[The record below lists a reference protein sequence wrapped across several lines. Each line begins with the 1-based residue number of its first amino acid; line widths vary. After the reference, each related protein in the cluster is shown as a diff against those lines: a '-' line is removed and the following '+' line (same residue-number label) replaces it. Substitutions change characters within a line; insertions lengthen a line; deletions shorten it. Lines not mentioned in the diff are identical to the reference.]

1 MKKKALLTSIMT
13 IALCLCLIAG
23 STYALFTDKTEFN
36 IAVTSG
42 DVEIEA
48 FATINSVYSAK
59 GADAA
64 DDEFLIDEFDHNYT
78 HELQTNGYFLNGG
91 TATIDGNN
99 LEIVRLTPGDRVD
112 VDINVTNKSNVAMAY
127 RYKLVSDN
135 TNLATGM
142 VVTIDGV
149 SHEALA
155 LWTSE
160 WYPVIT
166 APNGTPNEI
175 PVKTISVEL
184 PVYAGNEYQ
193 SELTEG
199 KTESV
204 EYTIIVEAVQG
215 NAVTDNESEFV
226 YYQTEVVKEVTP
238 VVDNGRFMENPNTMT
253 VVVEDMYLLGDT
265 YVSLDTDAGIGATII
280 TNSIFDVNGS
290 AIVVAPNMNAVPLTV
305 IFDCEFTLGAG
316 EYIVDGSA
324 YNGYEPMIFIGDDVK
339 VNGEYITQENV
350 ASFFKNVGYIGVFDP
365 DLGL

>member
-1 MKKKALLTSIMT
+1 MKKKVLLTSVMT
-13 IALCLCLIAG
+13 IAICLCLIAG
-23 STYALFTDKTEFN
+23 STFALFTDTTEFN

-48 FATINSVYSAK
+48 YATINSVYSAK
-59 GADAA
+59 SAATA
-64 DDEFLIDEFDHNYT
+64 DDEFLIDELDHTYT
-78 HELQTNGYFLNGG
+78 HERQTNGYFLNGG
-91 TATIDGNN
+91 TANLDGNN

-127 RYKLVSDN
+127 RYKLASDN
-135 TNLATGM
+135 TKLATGM

-160 WYPVIT
+160 WYPVIS
-166 APNGTPNEI
+166 APNGTPGTI

-193 SELTEG
+193 TEVTEG

-226 YYQTEVVKEVTP
+226 YYQTEVVKDVAP
-238 VVDNGRFMENPNTMT
+238 VVDGGRFMDDPNTMT

-265 YVSLDTDAGIGATII
+265 NVLLDTDTGIGATII
-280 TNSIFDVNGS
+280 TNSTFDVNGS

-305 IFDCEFTLGAG
+305 IFDCEFTLDDG
-316 EYIVDGSA
+316 EYIIDGSA
-324 YNGYEPMIFIGDDVK
+324 YNGYDPMVFIGDDVK
-339 VNGEYITQENV
+339 VNGEYVTSANIANYV
-350 ASFFKNVGYIGVFDP
+350 KNVGYVGVFDP